1 MGALTTV
8 AGAEDSTTVAMT
20 GVVAATEGVAEVA
33 ETSIAVGVEVHL
45 RGNNVCARARAFP
58 REFEEE
64 QARVLLFWRALF
76 SYRGAT
82 AFFSAHTSQAYT
94 CSLSVSPSEA

>member
-8 AGAEDSTTVAMT
+8 AGAEDSTTVTT
-20 GVVAATEGVAEVA
+20 GVVAATEGVAVVA

-45 RGNNVCARARAFP
+45 RGNNVCARARSFP
-58 REFEEE
+58 RQFEEE
-64 QARVLLFWRALF
+64 QARVLLFLRALF

-82 AFFSAHTSQAYT
+82 AFSSAHTSRAYS

>member
-1 MGALTTV
+1 VT
-8 AGAEDSTTVAMT
+8 T
-20 GVVAATEGVAEVA
+20 GVVAATEGVAVVA

-45 RGNNVCARARAFP
+45 RGNNVCARARSFP
-58 REFEEE
+58 RQFEEE
-64 QARVLLFWRALF
+64 QARVLLFLRALF

-82 AFFSAHTSQAYT
+82 AFSSAHTSRAYS